1 MSDLLSRNY
10 NLLSQYNDIQVS
22 RTSRRMSIIFIILNY
37 YLEDLEK
44 NN

>member
-1 MSDLLSRNY
+1 MSCMSD
-10 NLLSQYNDIQVS
+10 LLSQYNDIQVS

-44 NN
+44 K